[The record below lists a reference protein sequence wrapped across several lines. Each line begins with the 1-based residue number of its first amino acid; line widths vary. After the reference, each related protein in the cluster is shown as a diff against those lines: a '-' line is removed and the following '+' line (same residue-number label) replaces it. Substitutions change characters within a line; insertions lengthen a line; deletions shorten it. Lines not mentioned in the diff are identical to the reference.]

1 MKYNFIKTLDV
12 DIKDKLVKKGY
23 TFISQINGVHTFIYN
38 DKLTFDDVDMSK
50 IQLSNMF
57 YL

>member
-1 MKYNFIKTLDV
+1 MKYNFIKTLDS
-12 DIKDKLVKKGY
+12 DIKDRLIKKGY
-23 TFISQINGVHTFIYN
+23 TFISQINGVYTFIYN
-38 DKLTFDDVDMSK
+38 DKLTFDDIDMSK

>member
-1 MKYNFIKTLDV
+1 MKYNFIKTLDS
-12 DIKDKLVKKGY
+12 DIKDRLIKKGY
-23 TFISQINGVHTFIYN
+23 SLISQVNGVYIFVNN
-38 DKLTFDDVDMSK
+38 DKLTFDDINMSK